1 MAEDSL
7 RKVARLVRRIPGYRM
22 VRRRAV
28 PWIRKSATVRAIAN
42 RLFAMESGWSAAPVE
57 PSLELSAGRLL
68 GGVGT
73 DRLPVILLSLVGL
86 ADGDGWNRPIGDVV
100 DGVIDDVAEMQLL
113 GAGFRPVF
121 LLDTPAFGRAR
132 SYGYVAE
139 LVTPRTAWS
148 AESADWSEYVGARIA
163 SMRTNFGVSAVITIA
178 PDGLDDVTRG
188 VLRSFG

>member
-42 RLFAMESGWSAAPVE
+42 RLFAMESRWSAAPVE

-86 ADGDGWNRPIGDVV
+86 ADCGGRNRPIDDVV
-100 DGVIDDVAEMQLL
+100 DRVIDDVAEMQLL

-132 SYGYVAE
+132 SFGYVAE
-139 LVTPRTAWS
+139 LVTPRTTWS
-148 AESADWSEYVGARIA
+148 AESVDWSEYVGARIA

>member
-1 MAEDSL
+1 
-7 RKVARLVRRIPGYRM
+7 
-22 VRRRAV
+22 
-28 PWIRKSATVRAIAN
+28 
-42 RLFAMESGWSAAPVE
+42 
-57 PSLELSAGRLL
+57 
-68 GGVGT
+68 
-73 DRLPVILLSLVGL
+73 
-86 ADGDGWNRPIGDVV
+86 
-100 DGVIDDVAEMQLL
+100 VAEMQLL

-148 AESADWSEYVGARIA
+148 AESADWSEYVAARIA

>member
-42 RLFAMESGWSAAPVE
+42 RFFAMESRWSAAPVE

-86 ADGDGWNRPIGDVV
+86 ADCGGRNRP
-100 DGVIDDVAEMQLL
+100 IDDVAEMQLL

>member
-1 MAEDSL
+1 VAENSL
-7 RKVARLVRRIPGYRM
+7 QKVARLVRRLPGYRM
-22 VRRRAV
+22 VRRRFV
-28 PWIRKSATVRAIAN
+28 PWIRKSATARAIAY
-42 RLFAMESGWSAAPVE
+42 RLFAMESRWSAAPVE
-57 PSLELSAGRLL
+57 PPLELSAGRLL

-73 DRLPVILLSLVGL
+73 HRLPVILLSLVGL
-86 ADGDGWNRPIGDVV
+86 ADRDGKNRPIGDVV

-121 LLDTPAFGRAR
+121 LLDTPAFSRAR

-148 AESADWSEYVGARIA
+148 AESVDWSEYVGTRIA
-163 SMRTNFGVSAVITIA
+163 SMRTNFGVSAVITVA